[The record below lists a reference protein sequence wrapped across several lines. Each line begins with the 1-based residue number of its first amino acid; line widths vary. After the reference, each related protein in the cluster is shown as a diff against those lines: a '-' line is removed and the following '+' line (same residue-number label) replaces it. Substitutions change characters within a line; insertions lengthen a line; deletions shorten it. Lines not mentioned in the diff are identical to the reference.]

1 MKFLIFLLTRIIA
14 ASVPDWLI
22 PAVNPGCVVIT
33 NFDFELS
40 VTTSVGGDD
49 QPSRPGDD
57 QDSHQPDYTKKCER
71 MRLKNEIETK
81 SDFQITEMWFQK
93 ENKKLIGK
101 IIKAKGSNHCK
112 NPKFSEISGLGK
124 FHRRFSYR

>member
-1 MKFLIFLLTRIIA
+1 MKVLIFVLTKIIA

-22 PAVNPGCVVIT
+22 PALNPGCMVIT

-40 VTTSVGGDD
+40 VTTSAGGDDD

-57 QDSHQPDYTKKCER
+57 QDSNQPDYTKKCER

-81 SDFQITEMWFQK
+81 SDFQITEMRFEK
-93 ENKKLIGK
+93 EKQKLIGK
-101 IIKAKGSNHCK
+101 IIKVKGSNHYK
-112 NPKFSEISGLGK
+112 NPKFPA
-124 FHRRFSYR
+124 